1 MEDIILY
8 RWWKI
13 QTVPT
18 SLIKR
23 DFKDLV
29 KDLLEI
35 RRKLDQSCRTT
46 EVALAKGSCFSNW
59 RKHSI
64 ESEEDDDDHMD
75 HDVSMEDLS
84 KDMSANPLQPRG
96 TENNENRGG
105 SASGNP
111 MLATPNPR
119 SNCGGEDGSKRS
131 NCRGEDFSI
140 KRAAVDAEKQVNR
153 GGSASGNPMLA
164 TPNPEPNSSKQTNP
178 QSRISTVLFV
188 EQTRRGGLA
197 AKMRETIS
205 RLEPMLGFRWKVVE
219 NAGTNLAS
227 IMGWWNLWEEGLC
240 PMQTEE

>member
-1 MEDIILY
+1 MGTEYAELWTWTRRNII
-8 RWWKI
+8 
-13 QTVPT
+13 
-18 SLIKR
+18 SGIKGYYT
-23 DFKDLV
+23 KL
-29 KDLLEI
+29 KKSKACGKSIHQSAKSSEAA
-35 RRKLDQSCRTT
+35 RRKKKLVGKNSWFRQDNKTKEQ
-46 EVALAKGSCFSNW
+46 EVS
-59 RKHSI
+59 
-64 ESEEDDDDHMD
+64 
-75 HDVSMEDLS
+75 
-84 KDMSANPLQPRG
+84 

-111 MLATPNPR
+111 MLATPSPR
-119 SNCGGEDGSKRS
+119 SKCGGEDGSKRS
-131 NCRGEDFSI
+131 NCGGEYPCI
-140 KRAAVDAEKQVNR
+140 KKARVDAEKQVNR

-227 IMGWWNLWEEGLC
+227 LLVKKNPWAGGICGRRD
-240 PMQTEE
+240 